1 MMVWSLLEALTT
13 PEVLEMESAMKIF
26 IRVRESVVRNISG
39 QTLAEYSLVLTAV
52 AIAAFSA
59 YRALGNN
66 VGSLAN
72 GVDSNLTSG

>member
-1 MMVWSLLEALTT
+1 
-13 PEVLEMESAMKIF
+13 MESATKIF
-26 IRVRESVVRNISG
+26 ICVRESVVRNISG

-66 VGSLAN
+66 VGLLAN

>member
-1 MMVWSLLEALTT
+1 MVWSLLEALTT
-13 PEVLEMESAMKIF
+13 PEVLEMESGMKIF

>member
-26 IRVRESVVRNISG
+26 IRVRESVVGNISG